1 MSGSS
6 GSMGGPGTAISGAKI
21 KHKNYKPD
29 KAGKKKL
36 GQAVRG
42 WISRSKEK

>member
-6 GSMGGPGTAISGAKI
+6 GGMGGNGTAISGAAL

-42 WISRSKEK
+42 WISKNKK